1 MHPSTVSAPHA
12 LDTQVSPP
20 STPLL
25 QAVAPP
31 WVRELIPAAQ
41 QPTGHGRVHV
51 CRHSALVWLSAR
63 IPQASTL
70 DVPALQDRVA
80 AVYASIGRAL
90 ASTSAKPL
98 RFWNY
103 LPDPGAPMAPSLDR
117 YMVFNAGRHAGLREW
132 LPDAAFD
139 TRMPTASAVGT
150 TDGDLVVHCLAS
162 EDGGRAV
169 HNPRQRQPWMYSARY
184 GPRAPSFSRAVA
196 ARIAGR
202 PVLMIGGTAS
212 IVGEDSVHLGDTSA
226 QVRET
231 LENIA
236 AVIATSA
243 RRHPGDPDVL
253 SSLEDVRV
261 YVAPEAD
268 DRIVDEQLRK
278 HLPAAA
284 RLETRTA
291 RLCRPE
297 LLVEIEGL
305 ASLPSA

>member
-1 MHPSTVSAPHA
+1 M
-12 LDTQVSPP
+12 
-20 STPLL
+20 
-25 QAVAPP
+25 
-31 WVRELIPAAQ
+31 IPAAQ
-41 QPTGHGRVHV
+41 QPAGHGRVQIGQHG
-51 CRHSALVWLSAR
+51 ALVWLSTR
-63 IPQASTL
+63 IPAAIAL

-80 AVYASIGRAL
+80 AVYAGIGRAL
-90 ASTSAKPL
+90 ASTRARPL

-103 LPDPGAPMAPSLDR
+103 LPDPGAQMAPSLDR

-132 LPDAAFD
+132 LPDTAFD

-162 EDGGRAV
+162 DEGGRAV

-196 ARIAGR
+196 AQVAGR

-212 IVGEDSVHLGDTSA
+212 IVGEDSLHTGDTRA

-236 AVIATSA
+236 AVMATSCG
-243 RRHPGDPDVL
+243 RHSGAPHLL
-253 SSLEDVRV
+253 SQLSQLEDVRV

-268 DRIVDEQLRK
+268 DRIVDEQLRE

-284 RLETRTA
+284 RVEMRTA